1 MDRWSV
7 RLAVGGF
14 ALGAFFAFTKGW
26 ATVGFMIGFGLP
38 FAVIGG
44 VVGLIVD
51 WAKKRGK

>member
-14 ALGAFFAFTKGW
+14 ALGAFFAFIQGG
-26 ATVGFMIGFGLP
+26 AEVAFMIGFGLP